1 MHATISIADSVKFF
15 SEGDE
20 VAFCDDGSQQMIIAP
35 PKYPLQDSPAKFQAV
50 KDVLAERHFKR
61 LKKCA
66 EREYF
71 RAPWSTEDVQHLV
84 IATNG
89 GRSKQGLGLRYALY
103 NDELEQFSV
112 DCVVIYRRLDPSDWT
127 KNKRGFC
134 VLDFGPFT
142 RAKQGPGRSP
152 WGIFLCDYA
161 TDEIVAMVKDK
172 LDREIEPSLKS
183 VTDIRT
189 WFEALA
195 TDSDAFPWWQGGSKM
210 RAAQAVALGARLG
223 MGDGEIKDTLMLQK
237 AHIAGPAIRGFS
249 AEEYLDYVIA
259 AAQRFKPN

>member
-1 MHATISIADSVKFF
+1 
-15 SEGDE
+15 
-20 VAFCDDGSQQMIIAP
+20 MINIKP
-35 PKYPLQDSPAKFQAV
+35 PAYPLEDSPAKFAAA
-50 KDVLAERHFKR
+50 KAILTGRGYTHIKKR
-61 LKKCA
+61 A

-134 VLDFGPFT
+134 ALAFATFT
-142 RAKQGPGRSP
+142 RARQGPGRSP

-195 TDSDAFPWWQGGSKM
+195 TDSDAFPWWQVSPEV

-223 MGDGEIKDTLMLQK
+223 MSDQEIKDKLMLQK

-249 AEEYLDYVIA
+249 AEEYLDFVIQ
-259 AAQRFKPN
+259 AAQKFKPN